1 MTDQHAGGMIVS
13 SLRLPYQAALAQL
26 HARLRVE
33 FPDLH
38 AAHLIVFQLIAH
50 PPTGSRLTDLAAQ
63 AQTTKQAMGQLID
76 ALERRGYIERIADP
90 HDRRAKPIRLT
101 ARGWAVH
108 ERGGAIVDALQT
120 DWAAALGP
128 GRLAQL
134 LALLADLRA
143 HLATHTTAEG

>member
-1 MTDQHAGGMIVS
+1 MADPHDGGMILS
-13 SLRLPYQAALAQL
+13 SLRMPYQAALAQL

-50 PPTGSRLTDLAAQ
+50 PPAGSRLTDLAAQ

-76 ALERRGYIERIADP
+76 ALERSGYIERIPDP
-90 HDRRAKPIRLT
+90 HDRRAKQIRLT

-108 ERGGAIVDALQT
+108 ERGGAIVAALQT

-134 LALLADLRA
+134 LTLLADLRA
-143 HLATHTTAEG
+143 HLSARILALS